1 MSEFFNILVTISV
14 LAVVFVLILGLI
26 NMLKKGNANRSQKL
40 MRLRVVAQFIAIIFI
55 MIFFYFTY

>member
-14 LAVVFVLILGLI
+14 LAVAFVLILGLI

>member
-14 LAVVFVLILGLI
+14 LAVALVLILGLI
-26 NMLKKGNANRSQKL
+26 NMLKQGNANRSQKL

>member
-14 LAVVFVLILGLI
+14 LAVAFVLILGLT
-26 NMLKKGNANRSQKL
+26 NMLKRGSANRSQKL
-40 MRLRVVAQFIAIIFI
+40 MRLRVIAQFIAIIFI